1 MMMQGKNMGSTSILD
16 LDARFIA
23 QQLTA
28 IDLES
33 FLSLKAYF
41 LLEGTRS
48 NIKVQATIK
57 NFNLLS
63 RQVILTILKAN
74 A

>member
-1 MMMQGKNMGSTSILD
+1 MGSTSILD